1 MTNIEAWDRLREH
14 RPLLLACEAI
24 GWLHMAGKAR
34 IDFLQM
40 HGGQENGYD
49 YKAWGDQENWDNP
62 LQWVEDKFKLDEEA
76 WPETL
81 TAFITEH
88 AERSSKSGLV
98 SLLQAGH
105 AMASGIEKNL
115 PADTSKYLGQDVTHM
130 WMSSAFGTPVRNLL
144 ADPPE
149 ALTEAGWKRL
159 LEQIKTLLINLE
171 VLANLPEAGWK
182 HLISQIKKLLEDLK
196 ALANPPERLT
206 EADWK
211 QLLEQSK
218 TLLIE
223 YEALGNLTVPDAAD
237 DLDDWWNW
245 REGVVGPD
253 GWLRRA
259 FTSTLAETR
268 LPNNDVTLFDQSYVA
283 AALFKSAVAG
293 AVLEGSKFPWSGKG
307 LKQGTRWRL
316 LTVGIGVDHY
326 EARAVKIGDW
336 TGTRLALDKF
346 FTKVRKL
353 LEVKLAVGS
362 LLYRDGGVCVFS
374 FPGERLDHTGGDLHI
389 ADWQSWLK
397 EEIDGYAREIN
408 LEMPPYCYINA
419 PSRSLVGM
427 TAEIQKARKATA
439 VPLHRKWQIPGQDSQ
454 DSSGGPACPVCL
466 VRRSPSGTT
475 NRQRPCTPCQT
486 RRTHRLDAWLKGEFG
501 SNSIWLSEV
510 ADANDRVA
518 LVTMSLD
525 IEPWLDGTRLDAL
538 RTQAIPEWRK
548 FNPVLKD
555 KTSSMSNPNPIA
567 PSTCFDS
574 LFQYIKGKLASF
586 DKNDLVLCNLQ
597 EGYRHEKNWPS
608 FFSKIVEDR
617 SQAPKWDT
625 LDDNDRAAWLA
636 HQLFC
641 KLASPGRIHRFWRQT
656 EEFFKKLLGEF
667 HELAAADRNRWRVR
681 RLLLK
686 PDQPSSTWK
695 NRVPYNGR
703 CDGNPIDLLF
713 DEERKG
719 FVTLFNMSRFLAPEQ
734 DKSALQNKEIVLKD
748 DDNENAGTLKVQSV
762 ENVSGALGVYHPVI
776 PLELSPMR
784 FRVLL
789 PLEAA
794 SACVDRAAE
803 AWRAQFARVWD
814 RLPLR
819 VGVVAFSRMMP
830 FQAVIEAAR
839 NIESDLEGTN
849 EPETWRVA
857 GCETREGVAA
867 LRLESLDHPQEL
879 LQTVPITLP
888 DGRDDVFYPYLAVED
903 KHPRF
908 PRDFRHPNGQVFR
921 HASDLQSGD
930 GISVY
935 PSRIAV
941 LFMDDATKRFQSP
954 LCRPLMEWLRMRE
967 LWQLVDRYAPSQT
980 ALRGAWS
987 EVVER
992 REAWQG
998 ADGAWLDGGEAA
1010 WLDLARAVFHERLG
1024 VRGACLE
1031 ELVEAA
1037 GDGLLDWSLEWHI
1050 SVLKKQV
1057 SGGKR

>member
-1 MTNIEAWDRLREH
+1 MTNFETQDEVLDRLREH

-40 HGGQENGYD
+40 HGGQHSD
-49 YKAWGDQENWDNP
+49 YKYEKWGERESPPFPWNDRLKWVPDEFP
-62 LQWVEDKFKLDEEA
+62 LDKNNA
-76 WPETL
+76 WPGTL
-81 TAFITEH
+81 TAFIAEH
-88 AERSSKSGLV
+88 AKSSSKSGLV

-115 PADTSKYLGQDVTHM
+115 PANTSTYLGQDMTHM
-130 WMSSAFGTPVRNLL
+130 WMSSAFGNPIRNLL

-149 ALTEAGWKRL
+149 VLTEAGWKRL
-159 LEQIKTLLINLE
+159 LGQIATLLREL
-171 VLANLPEAGWK
+171 
-182 HLISQIKKLLEDLK
+182 
-196 ALANPPERLT
+196 
-206 EADWK
+206 
-211 QLLEQSK
+211 
-218 TLLIE
+218 
-223 YEALGNLTVPDAAD
+223 EALGGHTAN
-237 DLDDWWNW
+237 DLDGWWNW
-245 REGVVGPD
+245 REGAVGPD
-253 GWLRRA
+253 GWLCRA

-293 AVLEGSKFPWSGKG
+293 AVLEGNAFLWSGNE
-307 LKQGTRWRL
+307 LKQETLWRL
-316 LTVGIGVDHY
+316 LTVGVGVDHY

-336 TGTRLALDKF
+336 TGARLALDEF
-346 FTKVRKL
+346 FTKVRRL
-353 LEVKLAVGS
+353 VEVELAVGS

-374 FPGERLDHTGGDLHI
+374 FPGERLNHTGGDLHI
-389 ADWQSWLK
+389 ADWQSWLT
-397 EEIDGYAREIN
+397 EEIDGYARETN
-408 LEMPPYCYINA
+408 LEMPPYYHISAA

-427 TAEIQKARKATA
+427 TAEIREARKATA

-454 DSSGGPACPVCL
+454 DSSDGPACPVCL

-475 NRQRPCTPCQT
+475 NRQRPCTFCQT

-548 FNPVLKD
+548 FNPEL
-555 KTSSMSNPNPIA
+555 SNFWERDENKSKREPNPIDQA
-567 PSTCFDS
+567 CPFDS
-574 LFQYIKGKLASF
+574 LQEEITKRIEQFKKNGQFIK
-586 DKNDLVLCNLQ
+586 DDLLLCSLQ
-597 EGYRHEKNWPS
+597 EGYRREKDWPS

-617 SQAPKWDT
+617 SNAPKWDT
-625 LDDNDRAAWLA
+625 LNDDGCAAWLA

-656 EEFFKKLLGEF
+656 EEFFRELLGEF
-667 HELAAADRNRWRVR
+667 HELAATDRNRWRMR

-713 DEERKG
+713 DKERKG

-734 DKSALQNKEIVLKD
+734 DKSAIQNKEIVLKD
-748 DDNENAGTLKVQSV
+748 DDNKNAGTLKVQSV

-879 LQTVPITLP
+879 LQTVPITLS

-998 ADGAWLDGGEAA
+998 ADGTWLDGGEAA

>member
-1 MTNIEAWDRLREH
+1 MTNVEAWDCLRNY

-40 HGGQENGYD
+40 HGGQHSD
-49 YKAWGDQENWDNP
+49 YKYEKWGERESPPFPWNDRLKWVPDEFP
-62 LQWVEDKFKLDEEA
+62 LDKNA
-76 WPETL
+76 WPGTL
-81 TAFITEH
+81 TAFIAEH
-88 AERSSKSGLV
+88 AKSSSKSGLV

-115 PADTSKYLGQDVTHM
+115 PKDASKYLGQDVTHM
-130 WMSSAFGTPVRNLL
+130 WMSSAFGTPIRNLL
-144 ADPPE
+144 TNPPE
-149 ALTEAGWKRL
+149 VLTEAGWKRL
-159 LEQIKTLLINLE
+159 LGQIATLLREL
-171 VLANLPEAGWK
+171 
-182 HLISQIKKLLEDLK
+182 
-196 ALANPPERLT
+196 
-206 EADWK
+206 
-211 QLLEQSK
+211 
-218 TLLIE
+218 
-223 YEALGNLTVPDAAD
+223 EALGGHTAN
-237 DLDDWWNW
+237 DLDGWWNW
-245 REGVVGPD
+245 REGAVGPD
-253 GWLRRA
+253 GWLRRT
-259 FTSTLAETR
+259 FTETLAETR

-293 AVLEGSKFPWSGKG
+293 AVLEGSKFPWSGNE

-316 LTVGIGVDHY
+316 LTVGGGADHY

-336 TGTRLALDKF
+336 TGARLALDEF

-353 LEVKLAVGS
+353 VEVELAVGS

-374 FPGERLDHTGGDLHI
+374 FPGERLNHTGGDLHI
-389 ADWQSWLK
+389 ADWQSWLT
-397 EEIDGYAREIN
+397 EEIDGYARETN
-408 LEMPPYCYINA
+408 LETPPYCHISA

-427 TAEIQKARKATA
+427 TAEIQKARETMA
-439 VPLHRKWQIPGQDSQ
+439 VPLYRDWKIPGQG
-454 DSSGGPACPVCL
+454 SSDGPACPVCL
-466 VRRSPSGTT
+466 VRRSPSGTD
-475 NRQRPCTPCQT
+475 RQRPCAPCRR
-486 RRTHRLDAWLKGEFG
+486 RRTHRLDAWLKGEQG
-501 SNSIWLSEV
+501 KLDSDSIWLSEV
-510 ADANDRVA
+510 ADTNDRVA

-538 RTQAIPEWRK
+538 RAQSVAEWSTYNSTTK
-548 FNPVLKD
+548 KPLPPTHTEWVSLVKTALGKD
-555 KTSSMSNPNPIA
+555 NSAHKARSLIQKKIA
-567 PSTCFDS
+567 PGLRDENGND
-574 LFQYIKGKLASF
+574 IPW
-586 DKNDLVLCNLQ
+586 DKFYEL
-597 EGYRHEKNWPS
+597 
-608 FFSKIVEDR
+608 IVEDR
-617 SQAPKWDT
+617 SNAPKWDT
-625 LDDNDRAAWLA
+625 LNDDGCAAWLA

-656 EEFFKKLLGEF
+656 EEFFRELLGEF
-667 HELAAADRNRWRVR
+667 HELAATDRNRWRMR

-748 DDNENAGTLKVQSV
+748 DDNKNAGTLKVQSV

-803 AWRAQFARVWD
+803 AWRVQFARVWD

-839 NIESDLEGTN
+839 NTESDLEGTN

-921 HASDLQSGD
+921 HASDLRSGD

-935 PSRIAV
+935 PSLV
-941 LFMDDATKRFQSP
+941 TTLFMDDATKRFQSP
-954 LCRPLMEWLRMRE
+954 PRRPLMEWLRMRE
-967 LWQLVDRYAPSQT
+967 LWQLVDRYAPSPT

-998 ADGAWLDGGEAA
+998 ADGTWLDGGEAA
-1010 WLDLARAVFHERLG
+1010 WFDLARAVFHERLG

-1057 SGGKR
+1057 AGGKR

>member
-1 MTNIEAWDRLREH
+1 MTNFETQDEVLDRLREH

-40 HGGQENGYD
+40 HGGQHSD
-49 YKAWGDQENWDNP
+49 YKYEKWGERESPPFPWNDRLKWVPDEFP
-62 LQWVEDKFKLDEEA
+62 LDKNNA
-76 WPETL
+76 WPGTL
-81 TAFITEH
+81 TAFIAEH
-88 AERSSKSGLV
+88 AKSSSKSGLV

-115 PADTSKYLGQDVTHM
+115 PANTSTYLGQDMTHM
-130 WMSSAFGTPVRNLL
+130 WMSSAFGNPIRNLL

-149 ALTEAGWKRL
+149 VLTEAGWKRL
-159 LEQIKTLLINLE
+159 LGQIATLLREL
-171 VLANLPEAGWK
+171 
-182 HLISQIKKLLEDLK
+182 
-196 ALANPPERLT
+196 
-206 EADWK
+206 
-211 QLLEQSK
+211 
-218 TLLIE
+218 
-223 YEALGNLTVPDAAD
+223 EALGGHTAN
-237 DLDDWWNW
+237 DLDGWWNW
-245 REGVVGPD
+245 REGAVGPD
-253 GWLRRA
+253 GWLCRA

-293 AVLEGSKFPWSGKG
+293 AVLEGNAFLWSGNE
-307 LKQGTRWRL
+307 LKQETLWRL
-316 LTVGIGVDHY
+316 LTVGVGVDHY

-336 TGTRLALDKF
+336 TGARLALDEF
-346 FTKVRKL
+346 FTKVRRL
-353 LEVKLAVGS
+353 VEVELAVGS

-374 FPGERLDHTGGDLHI
+374 FPGERLNHTGGDLHI
-389 ADWQSWLK
+389 ADWQSWLT
-397 EEIDGYAREIN
+397 EEIDGYARETN
-408 LEMPPYCYINA
+408 LEMPPYYHISAA

-427 TAEIQKARKATA
+427 TAEIREARKATA

-454 DSSGGPACPVCL
+454 DSSDGPACPVCL

-475 NRQRPCTPCQT
+475 NRQRPCTFCQT

-548 FNPVLKD
+548 FNPEL
-555 KTSSMSNPNPIA
+555 SNFWERDENKRKREPNPIDQA
-567 PSTCFDS
+567 CPFDS
-574 LFQYIKGKLASF
+574 LQEEITKRIEQFKKNGQFIK
-586 DKNDLVLCNLQ
+586 DDLLLCSLQ
-597 EGYRHEKNWPS
+597 EGYRREKDWPS

-617 SQAPKWDT
+617 SNAPKWDT
-625 LDDNDRAAWLA
+625 LNDDGCAAWLA

-656 EEFFKKLLGEF
+656 EEFFRELLGEF
-667 HELAAADRNRWRVR
+667 HELAATDRNRWRMR

-713 DEERKG
+713 DKERKG

-734 DKSALQNKEIVLKD
+734 DKSAIQNKEIVLKD
-748 DDNENAGTLKVQSV
+748 DDNKNAGTLKVQSV

-879 LQTVPITLP
+879 LQTVPITLS

-998 ADGAWLDGGEAA
+998 ADGTWLDGGEAA

>member
-1 MTNIEAWDRLREH
+1 
-14 RPLLLACEAI
+14 
-24 GWLHMAGKAR
+24 
-34 IDFLQM
+34 
-40 HGGQENGYD
+40 
-49 YKAWGDQENWDNP
+49 
-62 LQWVEDKFKLDEEA
+62 
-76 WPETL
+76 
-81 TAFITEH
+81 
-88 AERSSKSGLV
+88 
-98 SLLQAGH
+98 
-105 AMASGIEKNL
+105 MASGIEKNL
-115 PADTSKYLGQDVTHM
+115 PANTSTYLGQDVTHM
-130 WMSSAFGTPVRNLL
+130 WMSSAFGNPVCNLM

-159 LEQIKTLLINLE
+159 LGQIATLLREL
-171 VLANLPEAGWK
+171 
-182 HLISQIKKLLEDLK
+182 
-196 ALANPPERLT
+196 
-206 EADWK
+206 
-211 QLLEQSK
+211 
-218 TLLIE
+218 
-223 YEALGNLTVPDAAD
+223 EALGSPTAPHTAN
-237 DLDDWWNW
+237 DLDGWWNW
-245 REGVVGPD
+245 REGAVGPN
-253 GWLRRA
+253 GWLRRT
-259 FTSTLAETR
+259 FTETLAETR

-293 AVLEGSKFPWSGKG
+293 AVLESSNFPWSGNG
-307 LKQGTRWRL
+307 LKQETRWRL

-336 TGTRLALDKF
+336 TGARLALDEF
-346 FTKVRKL
+346 FTKVRRL
-353 LEVKLAVGS
+353 VEVELAVGS

-374 FPGERLDHTGGDLHI
+374 FPGERLNHKGGDLHI
-389 ADWQSWLK
+389 ADWQSWLT
-397 EEIDGYAREIN
+397 EEIDGYARGAD
-408 LEMPPYCYINA
+408 LEMPPYSHITT

-466 VRRSPSGTT
+466 VRRSPLCLVRRSPSGTT
-475 NRQRPCTPCQT
+475 NRQRPCAPCLK

-548 FNPVLKD
+548 FNPELKD
-555 KTSSMSNPNPIA
+555 KTSSTPNPNPIA

-586 DKNDLVLCNLQ
+586 DENDLVLCNLQ
-597 EGYRHEKNWPS
+597 EGYRREENWPS

-617 SQAPKWDT
+617 SSAPEWKA
-625 LDDNDRAAWLA
+625 LNDDGRAAWLA

-641 KLASPGRIHRFWRQT
+641 KLASPGRVHRFWRQA
-656 EEFFKKLLGEF
+656 EEFFKELLGEF
-667 HELAAADRNRWRVR
+667 RKLAAADPNYWRVR

-686 PDQPSSTWK
+686 PDQPPSTWK
-695 NRVPYNGR
+695 NRGPYNGR

-839 NIESDLEGTN
+839 NIESDLN
-849 EPETWRVA
+849 ENNGPETWRVA
-857 GCETREGVAA
+857 ECETREGVTA
-867 LRLESLDHPQEL
+867 LGLKSLDRPQEL
-879 LQTVPITLP
+879 LQTISVTLP
-888 DGRDDVFYPYLAVED
+888 DGRDDVFYPYLTVED
-903 KHPRF
+903 KHPHF
-908 PRDFRHPNGQVFR
+908 PLDFRHPDGRVFR
-921 HASDLQSGD
+921 HVKDLRSGD
-930 GISVY
+930 GVSVHS
-935 PSRIAV
+935 SRVAT
-941 LFMDDATKRFQSP
+941 LFMEDATRRSP
-954 LCRPLMEWLRMRE
+954 SPPHRPITDWPRMRE
-967 LWQLVDRYAPSQT
+967 LWRLLDRQAPSPA

-987 EVVER
+987 EIVER

-998 ADGAWLDGGEAA
+998 PDGTWLDGGEAA
-1010 WLDLARAVFHERLG
+1010 WLNFARAVFHERLG

-1031 ELVEAA
+1031 ALVEAA

-1050 SVLKKQV
+1050 NVLKKHV
-1057 SGGKR
+1057 SGGRR

>member
-1 MTNIEAWDRLREH
+1 MTNVEAWDRLREH

-40 HGGQENGYD
+40 HGGQHSD
-49 YKAWGDQENWDNP
+49 YKYEKWGERESPPFPWNDRLKWVQDEFP
-62 LQWVEDKFKLDEEA
+62 LDKNNA
-76 WPETL
+76 WPGTL
-81 TAFITEH
+81 TAFIAEH
-88 AERSSKSGLV
+88 AKSSSKSGLV

-115 PADTSKYLGQDVTHM
+115 PKDTSQYLGQDTTHM
-130 WMSSAFGTPVRNLL
+130 WMSSAFGDPVRNLL
-144 ADPPE
+144 ADPPDGLNE
-149 ALTEAGWKRL
+149 EGWKRL
-159 LEQIKTLLINLE
+159 LGEIATLLRELE
-171 VLANLPEAGWK
+171 SLGSPTAPHTAN
-182 HLISQIKKLLEDLK
+182 
-196 ALANPPERLT
+196 
-206 EADWK
+206 
-211 QLLEQSK
+211 
-218 TLLIE
+218 
-223 YEALGNLTVPDAAD
+223 
-237 DLDDWWNW
+237 DLDGWLNW
-245 REGVVGPD
+245 REKAVGSD

-259 FTSTLAETR
+259 FTETLAETR

-293 AVLEGSKFPWSGKG
+293 AVLEGCTFPWSSNG
-307 LKQGTRWRL
+307 LKQQTRWRL
-316 LTVGIGVDHY
+316 MTIGVGADHY

-336 TGTRLALDKF
+336 TGARLALDEF

-353 LEVKLAVGS
+353 VEVDLAVGS
-362 LLYRDGGVCVFS
+362 LLYRDSGVCVFS
-374 FPGERLDHTGGDLHI
+374 FPGERLNHKGGDLHT
-389 ADWQSWLK
+389 ADWQSWLT
-397 EEIDGYAREIN
+397 EEIDGYARYAN
-408 LEMPPYCYINA
+408 LEMPPYCRISA

-427 TAEIQKARKATA
+427 TAEIREARKATA
-439 VPLHRKWQIPGQDSQ
+439 VPLHRKWQIPGQG
-454 DSSGGPACPVCL
+454 SSDGPACPVCL
-466 VRRSPSGTT
+466 VRKSPSGTD
-475 NRQRPCTPCQT
+475 RQRPCVPCRE
-486 RRTHRLDAWLKGEFG
+486 RRTHRLGAWLKGEQRELG

-548 FNPVLKD
+548 FNSVLKVRS
-555 KTSSMSNPNPIA
+555 TPNPNPID

-574 LFQYIKGKLASF
+574 LFQYIKGKLVSF
-586 DKNDLVLCNLQ
+586 DQNDLVLCNLQ
-597 EGYRHEKNWPS
+597 EGYRHEKDWPS

-617 SQAPKWDT
+617 SKAPEWEA
-625 LDDNDRAAWLA
+625 LDDDDRAAWLA

-641 KLASPGRIHRFWRQT
+641 KLASPGRIHRFWRRA
-656 EEFFKKLLGEF
+656 EEFFRELLGEF
-667 HELAAADRNRWRVR
+667 HELAATDRNRWRVR
-681 RLLLK
+681 RLVVK
-686 PDQPSSTWK
+686 PDNGSSGPWEDRQT
-695 NRVPYNGR
+695 YNGR
-703 CDGNPIDLLF
+703 YGDAPVSLLYREETKDF
-713 DEERKG
+713 LTICNLARFLKPEQNKDILRGISLELKADEEMT
-719 FVTLFNMSRFLAPEQ
+719 VHQLT
-734 DKSALQNKEIVLKD
+734 
-748 DDNENAGTLKVQSV
+748 VQSAA
-762 ENVSGALGVYHPVI
+762 EADGTLGVYHPVI

-839 NIESDLEGTN
+839 NIESDLDGTN

-857 GCETREGVAA
+857 GCETQEGVTA
-867 LRLESLDHPQEL
+867 LRLKSPARPREL
-879 LQTVPITLP
+879 LQTIPVGLP

-903 KHPRF
+903 KSPRF

-930 GISVY
+930 GISVH
-935 PSRIAV
+935 PSRIVV

-954 LCRPLMEWLRMRE
+954 LCRPLMEWLRMGE

-987 EVVER
+987 EIVER

-1024 VRGACLE
+1024 VRGAWLE

>member
-1 MTNIEAWDRLREH
+1 MTNVETWDRLRKH

-34 IDFLQM
+34 IKFLQN
-40 HGGQENGYD
+40 HGGQHSGYEYEKCDKSENPPFPWNNRLKWVQD
-49 YKAWGDQENWDNP
+49 EFP
-62 LQWVEDKFKLDEEA
+62 LDKNA
-76 WPETL
+76 WPGEL
-81 TAFITEH
+81 TEFIRKHTGRDH
-88 AERSSKSGLV
+88 GLLG
-98 SLLQAGH
+98 LLQAGH
-105 AMASGIEKNL
+105 AMASGIEKNM
-115 PADTSKYLGQDVTHM
+115 PKDTSQYLGQDTTHM

-149 ALTEAGWKRL
+149 ALTEAGWKHL
-159 LEQIKTLLINLE
+159 LGEIETLLKELE
-171 VLANLPEAGWK
+171 
-182 HLISQIKKLLEDLK
+182 
-196 ALANPPERLT
+196 
-206 EADWK
+206 
-211 QLLEQSK
+211 
-218 TLLIE
+218 TLGDPT
-223 YEALGNLTVPDAAD
+223 APHTTN
-237 DLDDWWNW
+237 DLDGWWNW
-245 REGVVGPD
+245 REEAVGPD

-293 AVLEGSKFPWSGKG
+293 AVLEGNAFPWSGNG
-307 LKQGTRWRL
+307 LKQETRWRL

-336 TGTRLALDKF
+336 TGARLALSEF

-353 LEVKLAVGS
+353 VEVDLAAGS

-374 FPGERLDHTGGDLHI
+374 FPGERLNHTGGDLHI
-389 ADWQSWLK
+389 ADWQSWLT
-397 EEIDGYAREIN
+397 EEIDGYARGAS
-408 LEMPPYCYINA
+408 LEMPPYCHISAA

-427 TAEIQKARKATA
+427 TAEIQKARETMA
-439 VPLHRKWQIPGQDSQ
+439 VPLYRDWKIPGQG
-454 DSSGGPACPVCL
+454 SSDGPACPVCL
-466 VRRSPSGTT
+466 VRKSPSGTT

-510 ADANDRVA
+510 ADTNDRVA

-656 EEFFKKLLGEF
+656 EEFFRELLGEF

-748 DDNENAGTLKVQSV
+748 DDNKNAGTLKVQSV
-762 ENVSGALGVYHPVI
+762 ENVSDALGVYHPVI

-867 LRLESLDHPQEL
+867 LRLDSLDHPQEL

-888 DGRDDVFYPYLAVED
+888 DGRDDVFYPYFAVED

-935 PSRIAV
+935 PSLV
-941 LFMDDATKRFQSP
+941 TTLFMDDATKRFQSP
-954 LCRPLMEWLRMRE
+954 PRRPLMEWLRMRE

-987 EVVER
+987 EIVER

-998 ADGAWLDGGEAA
+998 ADGTWFDGGEAA
-1010 WLDLARAVFHERLG
+1010 WFDLARAMFHERLG

>member
-1 MTNIEAWDRLREH
+1 MTNVETWDRLREH

-34 IDFLQM
+34 IKFLQM
-40 HGGQENGYD
+40 HGGQHSGYE
-49 YKAWGDQENWDNP
+49 YEKWDESESPPFPWNDRLKWVQDEFP
-62 LQWVEDKFKLDEEA
+62 LDKNNA
-76 WPETL
+76 WPGEL
-81 TAFITEH
+81 TEFIRKHTGRDH
-88 AERSSKSGLV
+88 GLLG
-98 SLLQAGH
+98 LLQAGH

-115 PADTSKYLGQDVTHM
+115 PANASGYLGQDVTHL

-144 ADPPE
+144 DNPPE
-149 ALTEAGWKRL
+149 ALTE
-159 LEQIKTLLINLE
+159 E
-171 VLANLPEAGWK
+171 GWK
-182 HLISQIKKLLEDLK
+182 HLLGEIE
-196 ALANPPERLT
+196 
-206 EADWK
+206 
-211 QLLEQSK
+211 
-218 TLLIE
+218 TLLRE
-223 YEALGNLTVPDAAD
+223 LEALGKPTMPHTADAPNSWRD
-237 DLDDWWNW
+237 W
-245 REGVVGPD
+245 REKAVGPD

-293 AVLEGSKFPWSGKG
+293 AVLEGNAFPWSGNG
-307 LKQGTRWRL
+307 LKQETRWRL

-336 TGTRLALDKF
+336 TGARLALGEF
-346 FTKVRKL
+346 FTKVRRL
-353 LEVKLAVGS
+353 VEVDLAAGS
-362 LLYRDGGVCVFS
+362 LLYRDGSVCVFS
-374 FPGERLDHTGGDLHI
+374 FPGERLNHKGDDLHI
-389 ADWQSWLK
+389 ADWQSWLT
-397 EEIDGYAREIN
+397 EEIDGYARETN
-408 LEMPPYCYINA
+408 LETPPYCHISA

-427 TAEIQKARKATA
+427 TAEIQKARETMA
-439 VPLHRKWQIPGQDSQ
+439 VPLYRDWKIPGQG
-454 DSSGGPACPVCL
+454 SSDGPACPVCL
-466 VRRSPSGTT
+466 VRRSPSGTD
-475 NRQRPCTPCQT
+475 RQRPCAPCRR
-486 RRTHRLDAWLKGEFG
+486 RRTHRLDAWLKGEQG
-501 SNSIWLSEV
+501 KLDSDSIWLSEV
-510 ADANDRVA
+510 ADTNDRVA

-538 RTQAIPEWRK
+538 RAQSVAEWSTYNSTTK
-548 FNPVLKD
+548 KPLPPTHTEWVSLVKTALGKD
-555 KTSSMSNPNPIA
+555 NSAHKARSLIQKKIA
-567 PSTCFDS
+567 PGLRDENGND
-574 LFQYIKGKLASF
+574 IPW
-586 DKNDLVLCNLQ
+586 DKFYEL
-597 EGYRHEKNWPS
+597 
-608 FFSKIVEDR
+608 IVEDR
-617 SQAPKWDT
+617 SNAPKWDT
-625 LDDNDRAAWLA
+625 LNDDGCAAWLA

-641 KLASPGRIHRFWRQT
+641 KLASPGRIYRFWRQT
-656 EEFFKKLLGEF
+656 EEFFKELLGEF
-667 HELAAADRNRWRVR
+667 HELAATDRNRWRMR

-734 DKSALQNKEIVLKD
+734 DKSAIQNKEIVLKD
-748 DDNENAGTLKVQSV
+748 DDNKNAGTLKVQSV

-867 LRLESLDHPQEL
+867 LRLKSLDRPREF
-879 LQTVPITLP
+879 LQTIPITLP

-903 KHPRF
+903 KSPRF

-930 GISVY
+930 GISVH

-998 ADGAWLDGGEAA
+998 ADGTWLDGGEAA

>member
-1 MTNIEAWDRLREH
+1 MTNFETQDEVLDRLREH

-40 HGGQENGYD
+40 HGGQKNNYD
-49 YKAWGDQENWDNP
+49 YKKWHEREAPPFPWND
-62 LQWVEDKFKLDEEA
+62 LAQWAKNNYQKSSGSNIE
-76 WPETL
+76 WPATL
-81 TAFITEH
+81 TAFISEH
-88 AERSSKSGLV
+88 ADSKSKPNLVGLF
-98 SLLQAGH
+98 QAGH

-115 PADTSKYLGQDVTHM
+115 PAVTSTYLGQDVTHM
-130 WMSSAFGTPVRNLL
+130 WMSSAFGTPLRNLL

-159 LEQIKTLLINLE
+159 LGQIATLLREL
-171 VLANLPEAGWK
+171 
-182 HLISQIKKLLEDLK
+182 
-196 ALANPPERLT
+196 
-206 EADWK
+206 
-211 QLLEQSK
+211 
-218 TLLIE
+218 
-223 YEALGNLTVPDAAD
+223 EALGGHTAD
-237 DLDDWWNW
+237 DLDGWWNW
-245 REGVVGPD
+245 RKGAVGPD

-293 AVLEGSKFPWSGKG
+293 AVLEGNAFPWSGNG
-307 LKQGTRWRL
+307 LKQETHWRL
-316 LTVGIGVDHY
+316 LTVGVGVDHY

-336 TGTRLALDKF
+336 TGARLALDDF

-353 LEVKLAVGS
+353 VEVDLAVGS

-374 FPGERLDHTGGDLHI
+374 FPGERLNHKGGDLRI
-389 ADWQSWLK
+389 ADWQSWLT
-397 EEIDGYAREIN
+397 EEIDGYTRGAD
-408 LEMPPYCYINA
+408 LEMPPYCRISD

-427 TAEIQKARKATA
+427 TAEIQKAREVTA

-454 DSSGGPACPVCL
+454 DSSDGPACPVCL

-510 ADANDRVA
+510 ADANDRIA
-518 LVTMSLD
+518 LITMSLD

-548 FNPVLKD
+548 FNPELKD
-555 KTSSMSNPNPIA
+555 KTSSTPNLNPIA

-597 EGYRHEKNWPS
+597 EGYWHEEKWQS

-617 SQAPKWDT
+617 SNAPKWDT

-641 KLASPGRIHRFWRQT
+641 KLAAPGRIHRFWRQT
-656 EEFFKKLLGEF
+656 EEFFRELLGEF
-667 HELAAADRNRWRVR
+667 RKLAAADPNCWRVR

-686 PDQPSSTWK
+686 PDQPSPTWK

-734 DKSALQNKEIVLKD
+734 DKSAIQNKEIVLKD
-748 DDNENAGTLKVQSV
+748 DDNKNAGTLKVQSV

-839 NIESDLEGTN
+839 NIESDLDGTN

-857 GCETREGVAA
+857 GCETREGVTA

-908 PRDFRHPNGQVFR
+908 PRDFRYPNGQVFR

-935 PSRIAV
+935 PSLVAT

-954 LCRPLMEWLRMRE
+954 PRRPLMEWLRMRE

-998 ADGAWLDGGEAA
+998 ADGTWLDGGEAA
-1010 WLDLARAVFHERLG
+1010 WLDLVRAVFHERLG

-1031 ELVEAA
+1031 ALVEAA

>member
-1 MTNIEAWDRLREH
+1 MTNVETLDRLREH

-40 HGGQENGYD
+40 HGGQKNNYD
-49 YKAWGDQENWDNP
+49 YKKWHEREAPPFPWND
-62 LQWVEDKFKLDEEA
+62 LAQWAKNNYQKSSGSNIE
-76 WPETL
+76 WPATL
-81 TAFITEH
+81 TAFISEH
-88 AERSSKSGLV
+88 ADSKSKPNLVGLF
-98 SLLQAGH
+98 QAGH

-115 PADTSKYLGQDVTHM
+115 PAVTSTYLGQDVTHM
-130 WMSSAFGTPVRNLL
+130 WMSSAFGTPLRNLL

-159 LEQIKTLLINLE
+159 LGQIATLLREL
-171 VLANLPEAGWK
+171 
-182 HLISQIKKLLEDLK
+182 
-196 ALANPPERLT
+196 
-206 EADWK
+206 
-211 QLLEQSK
+211 
-218 TLLIE
+218 
-223 YEALGNLTVPDAAD
+223 EALGGHTAD
-237 DLDDWWNW
+237 DLDGWWNW
-245 REGVVGPD
+245 RKGAVGPD

-293 AVLEGSKFPWSGKG
+293 AVLEGNAFPWSGNG
-307 LKQGTRWRL
+307 LKQETHWRL
-316 LTVGIGVDHY
+316 LTVGVGVDHY

-336 TGTRLALDKF
+336 TGARLALDDF

-353 LEVKLAVGS
+353 VEVDLAVGS

-374 FPGERLDHTGGDLHI
+374 FPGERLNHKGGDLRI
-389 ADWQSWLK
+389 ADWQSWLT
-397 EEIDGYAREIN
+397 EEIDGYTRGAD
-408 LEMPPYCYINA
+408 LEMPPYCRISD

-427 TAEIQKARKATA
+427 TAEIQKAREVTA

-454 DSSGGPACPVCL
+454 DSSDGPACPVCL

-510 ADANDRVA
+510 ADANDRIA
-518 LVTMSLD
+518 LITMSLD

-548 FNPVLKD
+548 FNPELKD
-555 KTSSMSNPNPIA
+555 KTSSTPNLNPIA

-597 EGYRHEKNWPS
+597 EGYWHEEKWQS

-617 SQAPKWDT
+617 SNAPKWDT

-641 KLASPGRIHRFWRQT
+641 KLAAPGRIHRFWRQT
-656 EEFFKKLLGEF
+656 EEFFRELLGEF
-667 HELAAADRNRWRVR
+667 RKLAAADPNCWRVR

-686 PDQPSSTWK
+686 PDQPSPTWK

-734 DKSALQNKEIVLKD
+734 DKSAIQNKEIVLKD
-748 DDNENAGTLKVQSV
+748 DDNKNAGTLKVQSV

-839 NIESDLEGTN
+839 NIESDLDGTN

-857 GCETREGVAA
+857 GCETREGVTA

-908 PRDFRHPNGQVFR
+908 PRDFRYPNGQVFR

-935 PSRIAV
+935 PSLVAT

-954 LCRPLMEWLRMRE
+954 PRRPLMEWLRMRE

-998 ADGAWLDGGEAA
+998 ADGTWLDGGEAA
-1010 WLDLARAVFHERLG
+1010 WLDLVRAVFHERLG

-1031 ELVEAA
+1031 ALVEAA

>member
-1 MTNIEAWDRLREH
+1 MTNVEAWNRLRNY

-40 HGGQENGYD
+40 HGGQHSD
-49 YKAWGDQENWDNP
+49 YKYEKWGERESPPFPWNDRLKWVPDEFP
-62 LQWVEDKFKLDEEA
+62 LDKNNA
-76 WPETL
+76 WPGTL
-81 TAFITEH
+81 TAFIAEH
-88 AERSSKSGLV
+88 AKSSSKSGLV

-115 PADTSKYLGQDVTHM
+115 PKDASKYLGQDVTHM

-149 ALTEAGWKRL
+149 VLTEAGWKRL
-159 LEQIKTLLINLE
+159 LGQIATLLREL
-171 VLANLPEAGWK
+171 
-182 HLISQIKKLLEDLK
+182 
-196 ALANPPERLT
+196 
-206 EADWK
+206 
-211 QLLEQSK
+211 
-218 TLLIE
+218 
-223 YEALGNLTVPDAAD
+223 EALGGHTAN
-237 DLDDWWNW
+237 DLDGWWNW
-245 REGVVGPD
+245 REGAVGPD
-253 GWLRRA
+253 GWLRRT
-259 FTSTLAETR
+259 FTETLAETR

-293 AVLEGSKFPWSGKG
+293 AVLEGSKFPWSGNE

-316 LTVGIGVDHY
+316 LTVGGGADHY

-336 TGTRLALDKF
+336 TGARLALDEF
-346 FTKVRKL
+346 FTKVRRL
-353 LEVKLAVGS
+353 VEVELAVGS

-374 FPGERLDHTGGDLHI
+374 FPGERLNHTGGDLHI
-389 ADWQSWLK
+389 ADWQSWLT
-397 EEIDGYAREIN
+397 EEIDGYARETN
-408 LEMPPYCYINA
+408 LEMPPYCHISAA

-427 TAEIQKARKATA
+427 TAEIREARKATA

-454 DSSGGPACPVCL
+454 DSSDGPACPVCL

-510 ADANDRVA
+510 ADANDRIA

-548 FNPVLKD
+548 FNPELKD
-555 KTSSMSNPNPIA
+555 KTSSTPNLNPIA

-597 EGYRHEKNWPS
+597 EGYWHEEKWPS

-617 SQAPKWDT
+617 SNAPKWDT
-625 LDDNDRAAWLA
+625 LNDDGCAAWLA

-656 EEFFKKLLGEF
+656 EEFFRELLGEF
-667 HELAAADRNRWRVR
+667 RKLAAADPNCWRVR

-734 DKSALQNKEIVLKD
+734 DKSAIQNKEIVLKD
-748 DDNENAGTLKVQSV
+748 DDNKNAGTLKVQSV

-879 LQTVPITLP
+879 LQTVPITLS

-935 PSRIAV
+935 SSRIAV

-998 ADGAWLDGGEAA
+998 ADGTWLDGGEAA

>member
-1 MTNIEAWDRLREH
+1 MTNFETQDEVLDRLREH

-40 HGGQENGYD
+40 HGGQKNNYD
-49 YKAWGDQENWDNP
+49 YKKWHEREAPPFPWND
-62 LQWVEDKFKLDEEA
+62 LAQWAKNNYQKSSGSNIE
-76 WPETL
+76 WPATL
-81 TAFITEH
+81 TAFISEH
-88 AERSSKSGLV
+88 ADSKSKSGLV

-115 PADTSKYLGQDVTHM
+115 PAVTSTYLGQDVTHM
-130 WMSSAFGTPVRNLL
+130 WMSSAFGTPVCNLL

-159 LEQIKTLLINLE
+159 LGQIATLLREL
-171 VLANLPEAGWK
+171 
-182 HLISQIKKLLEDLK
+182 
-196 ALANPPERLT
+196 
-206 EADWK
+206 
-211 QLLEQSK
+211 
-218 TLLIE
+218 
-223 YEALGNLTVPDAAD
+223 EALGGHTAD
-237 DLDDWWNW
+237 DLDGWWNW
-245 REGVVGPD
+245 RKGAVGPD

-293 AVLEGSKFPWSGKG
+293 AVLEGNAFPWSGNG
-307 LKQGTRWRL
+307 LKQETHWRL
-316 LTVGIGVDHY
+316 LTVGVGVDHY

-336 TGTRLALDKF
+336 TGARLALDDF

-353 LEVKLAVGS
+353 VEVDLAVGS

-374 FPGERLDHTGGDLHI
+374 FPGERLNHTGGDLHI
-389 ADWQSWLK
+389 ADWQSWLT
-397 EEIDGYAREIN
+397 EEIDGYARDAD
-408 LEMPPYCYINA
+408 LEMPPYSHITT

-439 VPLHRKWQIPGQDSQ
+439 VPLHRDWQIPGQDSR

-466 VRRSPSGTT
+466 VRRSPSGT
-475 NRQRPCTPCQT
+475 NRQRPCAPCLT
-486 RRTHRLDAWLKGEFG
+486 RRTHRLDAWLKGELG
-501 SNSIWLSEV
+501 SDSIWLSEV
-510 ADANDRVA
+510 ADTNDRVA

-538 RTQAIPEWRK
+538 RTQSISEWRK
-548 FNPVLKD
+548 FNPEL
-555 KTSSMSNPNPIA
+555 SNFWERDENKRKRETNPIDQA
-567 PSTCFDS
+567 RPFDS
-574 LFQYIKGKLASF
+574 LRERITEKIGKNEQL
-586 DKNDLVLCNLQ
+586 KNDLLLCNLQ
-597 EGYRHEKNWPS
+597 EGARFEKDWSS

-617 SQAPKWDT
+617 SSAPERKA
-625 LDDNDRAAWLA
+625 LNDDGRAAWIA

-656 EEFFKKLLGEF
+656 EEFFKELLGEF
-667 HELAAADRNRWRVR
+667 RELAAAYPNHWRMR
-681 RLLLK
+681 RLVVK
-686 PDQPSSTWK
+686 PDNGSSGPWEDRQT
-695 NRVPYNGR
+695 YNGR
-703 CDGNPIDLLF
+703 YGDAPVSLLYREGTK
-713 DEERKG
+713 D
-719 FVTLFNMSRFLAPEQ
+719 FLTICNLARCLKPEQ
-734 DKSALQNKEIVLKD
+734 NKDILRGISLELKAD
-748 DDNENAGTLKVQSV
+748 EGMTVHRLTVQSAA
-762 ENVSGALGVYHPVI
+762 EADGTLGVYHPMI

-803 AWRAQFARVWD
+803 AWRVQFARVWD

-819 VGVVAFSRMMP
+819 VGVVAFPRMMP

-839 NIESDLEGTN
+839 NIESDLDGTS

-879 LQTVPITLP
+879 LQTIPVGLP

-903 KHPRF
+903 KSPRF
-908 PRDFRHPNGQVFR
+908 PRDFQHPNGQVFR

-980 ALRGAWS
+980 ALLGAWS
-987 EVVER
+987 EIVER
-992 REAWQG
+992 REAWQD
-998 ADGAWLDGGEAA
+998 ADGTWLDGGEAA

-1057 SGGKR
+1057 SGGKQ

>member
-1 MTNIEAWDRLREH
+1 MTNVKAWDRLREH

-34 IDFLQM
+34 INFLQM
-40 HGGQENGYD
+40 HGGQHSD
-49 YKAWGDQENWDNP
+49 YKYKYEYEKWGERESPLFPWNDRLKWVQDEFPLDKNNAWHG
-62 LQWVEDKFKLDEEA
+62 
-76 WPETL
+76 TL

-88 AERSSKSGLV
+88 AKSSSKSALV

-115 PADTSKYLGQDVTHM
+115 PKDASTYLGQDITHM
-130 WMSSAFGTPVRNLL
+130 WMSSAFGDPVRNLL

-149 ALTEAGWKRL
+149 VLTEAGWKRL
-159 LEQIKTLLINLE
+159 LGQIATLLREL
-171 VLANLPEAGWK
+171 
-182 HLISQIKKLLEDLK
+182 
-196 ALANPPERLT
+196 
-206 EADWK
+206 
-211 QLLEQSK
+211 
-218 TLLIE
+218 
-223 YEALGNLTVPDAAD
+223 EALGGHTAN
-237 DLDDWWNW
+237 DLDGWWNC
-245 REGVVGPD
+245 REGAVGPD

-268 LPNNDVTLFDQSYVA
+268 LPNNDVTLFDQSYIA

-293 AVLEGSKFPWSGKG
+293 AVLEDNAFPWSGNG

-316 LTVGIGVDHY
+316 LTVGVGVDHY

-336 TGTRLALDKF
+336 TGTRLVLDDF

-353 LEVKLAVGS
+353 VEVELAVGS

-374 FPGERLDHTGGDLHI
+374 FPGERLYHTGGDLQI

-397 EEIDGYAREIN
+397 EEIDGYARGAS
-408 LEMPPYCYINA
+408 LEMPPYCHISVA

-427 TAEIQKARKATA
+427 TAEIQKAREATA

-475 NRQRPCTPCQT
+475 NRQRPCAPCQT

-518 LVTMSLD
+518 LVTLSLD

-548 FNPVLKD
+548 FNPELKD
-555 KTSSMSNPNPIA
+555 NKTSSTPNPNPIA

-586 DKNDLVLCNLQ
+586 DENDLVLCNLQ
-597 EGYRHEKNWPS
+597 EGYRFEKDWPS

-617 SQAPKWDT
+617 SSAPNSNAPEWKA
-625 LDDNDRAAWLA
+625 LDDDGRAAWIA

-641 KLASPGRIHRFWRQT
+641 KLASPGRIHRFWRQA
-656 EEFFKKLLGEF
+656 EEFFKELLGEF

-695 NRVPYNGR
+695 NRAPYNGR

-748 DDNENAGTLKVQSV
+748 DDNKNAGTLKVQSV
-762 ENVSGALGVYHPVI
+762 ENVSGTLGVYHPVI

-803 AWRAQFARVWD
+803 AWRAQFARVWN

-830 FQAVIEAAR
+830 FQAVIEVAR
-839 NIESDLEGTN
+839 NIESDLDGTN

-867 LRLESLDHPQEL
+867 LRLKSLDHPQEL

-903 KHPRF
+903 KSPRF

-930 GISVY
+930 GISVH
-935 PSRIAV
+935 PSRIAT

-998 ADGAWLDGGEAA
+998 PDGTWLDGGEAA
-1010 WLDLARAVFHERLG
+1010 WLDLARAVFHECLG

>member
-1 MTNIEAWDRLREH
+1 MTNVETWDRLREH

-40 HGGQENGYD
+40 HGGQKNNYD
-49 YKAWGDQENWDNP
+49 YKKWHEREAPPFPWND
-62 LQWVEDKFKLDEEA
+62 LAQWAKNNYQKSSGSNIE
-76 WPETL
+76 WPATL
-81 TAFITEH
+81 TAFISEH
-88 AERSSKSGLV
+88 ADSKSKPNLVGLF
-98 SLLQAGH
+98 QAGH

-115 PADTSKYLGQDVTHM
+115 PAVTSTYLGQDVTHM
-130 WMSSAFGTPVRNLL
+130 WMSSAFGTPLRNLL

-159 LEQIKTLLINLE
+159 LGQIATLLREL
-171 VLANLPEAGWK
+171 
-182 HLISQIKKLLEDLK
+182 
-196 ALANPPERLT
+196 
-206 EADWK
+206 
-211 QLLEQSK
+211 
-218 TLLIE
+218 
-223 YEALGNLTVPDAAD
+223 EALGGHTAD
-237 DLDDWWNW
+237 DLDGWWNW
-245 REGVVGPD
+245 RKGAVGPD

-293 AVLEGSKFPWSGKG
+293 AVLEGNAFPWSGNG
-307 LKQGTRWRL
+307 LKQETHWRL
-316 LTVGIGVDHY
+316 LTVGVGVDHY

-336 TGTRLALDKF
+336 TGARLALDDF

-353 LEVKLAVGS
+353 VEVDLAVGS

-374 FPGERLDHTGGDLHI
+374 FPGERLNHKGGDLRI
-389 ADWQSWLK
+389 ADWQSWLT
-397 EEIDGYAREIN
+397 EEIDGYTRGAD
-408 LEMPPYCYINA
+408 LEMPPYCRISD

-427 TAEIQKARKATA
+427 TAEIQKAREVTA

-454 DSSGGPACPVCL
+454 DSSDGPACPVCL

-510 ADANDRVA
+510 ADANDRIA

-548 FNPVLKD
+548 FNPELKD
-555 KTSSMSNPNPIA
+555 KTSSTPNLNPIA

-597 EGYRHEKNWPS
+597 EGYWHEEKWQS

-617 SQAPKWDT
+617 SNAPKWDT

-656 EEFFKKLLGEF
+656 EEFFRELLGEF
-667 HELAAADRNRWRVR
+667 RKLAAADPNCWRVR

-686 PDQPSSTWK
+686 PDQPSPTWK

-734 DKSALQNKEIVLKD
+734 DKSAIQNKEIVLKD
-748 DDNENAGTLKVQSV
+748 DDNKNAGTLKVQSV

-839 NIESDLEGTN
+839 NIESDLDGTN

-857 GCETREGVAA
+857 GCETREGVTA

-908 PRDFRHPNGQVFR
+908 PRDFRYPNGQVFR

-930 GISVY
+930 GISVH

-998 ADGAWLDGGEAA
+998 ADGTWLDGGEAA
-1010 WLDLARAVFHERLG
+1010 WLDLVRAVFHERRG
-1024 VRGACLE
+1024 IRGACLE

>member
-1 MTNIEAWDRLREH
+1 MTNVETWDRLREH

-40 HGGQENGYD
+40 HGGQKNNYD
-49 YKAWGDQENWDNP
+49 YKKWHEREAPPFPWND
-62 LQWVEDKFKLDEEA
+62 LAQWAKNNYQKSSGSNIE
-76 WPETL
+76 WPATL
-81 TAFITEH
+81 TAFISEH
-88 AERSSKSGLV
+88 ADSKSKPNLVGLF
-98 SLLQAGH
+98 QAGH

-115 PADTSKYLGQDVTHM
+115 PAVTSTYLGQDVTHM
-130 WMSSAFGTPVRNLL
+130 WMSSAFGTPLRNLL

-149 ALTEAGWKRL
+149 VLTEAGWKRL
-159 LEQIKTLLINLE
+159 LGQIATLLREL
-171 VLANLPEAGWK
+171 
-182 HLISQIKKLLEDLK
+182 
-196 ALANPPERLT
+196 
-206 EADWK
+206 
-211 QLLEQSK
+211 
-218 TLLIE
+218 
-223 YEALGNLTVPDAAD
+223 EALGGHTAN
-237 DLDDWWNW
+237 DLDGWWNW
-245 REGVVGPD
+245 REGAVGPD
-253 GWLRRA
+253 GWLRRT
-259 FTSTLAETR
+259 FTETLAETR

-293 AVLEGSKFPWSGKG
+293 AVLEGSKFPWSGNE

-316 LTVGIGVDHY
+316 LTVGGGADHY

-336 TGTRLALDKF
+336 TGARLALDEF
-346 FTKVRKL
+346 FTKVRRL
-353 LEVKLAVGS
+353 VEVKLAVGS

-374 FPGERLDHTGGDLHI
+374 FPGERLNHTGGDLHI
-389 ADWQSWLK
+389 ADWQSWLT
-397 EEIDGYAREIN
+397 EEIDGYARETN
-408 LEMPPYCYINA
+408 LEMPPYCHISA
-419 PSRSLVGM
+419 TPSRSLVGM
-427 TAEIQKARKATA
+427 TAEIREARKATA

-454 DSSGGPACPVCL
+454 DSSDGPACPVCL

-510 ADANDRVA
+510 ADANDRIA

-525 IEPWLDGTRLDAL
+525 IEPWLDGIRLDAL

-548 FNPVLKD
+548 FNPELKD
-555 KTSSMSNPNPIA
+555 KTSSTPNLNPIA

-597 EGYRHEKNWPS
+597 EGYWHEEKWQS

-617 SQAPKWDT
+617 SNAPEWEA
-625 LDDNDRAAWLA
+625 LNDDGCAAWLA

-641 KLASPGRIHRFWRQT
+641 KLASPGRIHRFWRQA
-656 EEFFKKLLGEF
+656 EEFFRELLGEF
-667 HELAAADRNRWRVR
+667 RKLAAADPNCWRVR

-734 DKSALQNKEIVLKD
+734 DKGALQNKEIVLKD

-903 KHPRF
+903 KSPRF

-930 GISVY
+930 GISVH

-987 EVVER
+987 EIVER

>member
-1 MTNIEAWDRLREH
+1 MTNVEAWNRLREH

-34 IDFLQM
+34 IEFLQN
-40 HGGQENGYD
+40 HGGQKSNYD
-49 YKAWGDQENWDNP
+49 YKKWHERETPPFPWNDLAKWAKNNYQKSSGSNIE
-62 LQWVEDKFKLDEEA
+62 

-88 AERSSKSGLV
+88 AERSSKPNLV

-115 PADTSKYLGQDVTHM
+115 PADASKYLGQDVTHM
-130 WMSSAFGTPVRNLL
+130 WMSSAFGIPLRNLL
-144 ADPPE
+144 DNPPE
-149 ALTEAGWKRL
+149 VLTEAGWKHL
-159 LEQIKTLLINLE
+159 LGEIETLLKELE
-171 VLANLPEAGWK
+171 
-182 HLISQIKKLLEDLK
+182 
-196 ALANPPERLT
+196 T
-206 EADWK
+206 
-211 QLLEQSK
+211 
-218 TLLIE
+218 
-223 YEALGNLTVPDAAD
+223 LGNPTAPHTANAPNG
-237 DLDDWWNW
+237 WWDW
-245 REGVVGPD
+245 REKAVGPD

-293 AVLEGSKFPWSGKG
+293 AVLEGNAFPWFDNE
-307 LKQGTRWRL
+307 LKQETRWRL

-336 TGTRLALDKF
+336 TGARLALDEF
-346 FTKVRKL
+346 FTKVCRL
-353 LEVKLAVGS
+353 VEVDLAVGS
-362 LLYRDGGVCVFS
+362 LLYRDSGVCVFS
-374 FPGERLDHTGGDLHI
+374 FPGERLNHKGGDLHI
-389 ADWQSWLK
+389 ADWQSWVT
-397 EEIDGYAREIN
+397 EEIDGYARGAD
-408 LEMPPYCYINA
+408 LEMPPYCRISA

-427 TAEIQKARKATA
+427 TAEIREARKATA

-466 VRRSPSGTT
+466 VRRSPSGTD
-475 NRQRPCTPCQT
+475 RQRPCAPCRM
-486 RRTHRLDAWLKGEFG
+486 RRAHRLGAWLGGEFG

-548 FNPVLKD
+548 FNPELKD
-555 KTSSMSNPNPIA
+555 KTSSTPNPNPIA

-597 EGYRHEKNWPS
+597 EGYRYEKDWPS

-617 SQAPKWDT
+617 SSAPEWKA
-625 LDDNDRAAWLA
+625 LNDDSRAAWLA

-641 KLASPGRIHRFWRQT
+641 KLASPGRIHRFWRQI
-656 EEFFKKLLGEF
+656 EEFFRGLLGEF
-667 HELAAADRNRWRVR
+667 HELAAAHPNYWRVR

-703 CDGNPIDLLF
+703 CDGKPIDLLF
-713 DEERKG
+713 DEEREG

-734 DKSALQNKEIVLKD
+734 DKGALQNKEIVLKD

-776 PLELSPMR
+776 PLDLSPMR
-784 FRVLL
+784 FRILL

-819 VGVVAFSRMMP
+819 VGVVAFPRMMP

-839 NIESDLEGTN
+839 NLEGDLDGTN

-921 HASDLQSGD
+921 HVSDLQSGD
-930 GISVY
+930 GISVH
-935 PSRIAV
+935 PSLVAT

-954 LCRPLMEWLRMRE
+954 PRRPLMEWLRMRE

-980 ALRGAWS
+980 ALHGAWS

-998 ADGAWLDGGEAA
+998 PDGTWIDGGEAA

-1031 ELVEAA
+1031 ALVEAA
-1037 GDGLLDWSLEWHI
+1037 GNGLLDWSLEWHM

>member
-1 MTNIEAWDRLREH
+1 MTNFETQDEVLDRLREH

-40 HGGQENGYD
+40 HGGQKNNYD
-49 YKAWGDQENWDNP
+49 YKKWHEREAPPFPWND
-62 LQWVEDKFKLDEEA
+62 LAQWAKNNYQKSSGSNIE
-76 WPETL
+76 WPATL
-81 TAFITEH
+81 TAFISEH
-88 AERSSKSGLV
+88 ADSKSKPNLVGLF
-98 SLLQAGH
+98 QAGH

-115 PADTSKYLGQDVTHM
+115 PAVTSTYLGQDVTHM
-130 WMSSAFGTPVRNLL
+130 WMSSAFGTPLRNLL

-149 ALTEAGWKRL
+149 VLTEAGWKRL
-159 LEQIKTLLINLE
+159 LGQIATLLREL
-171 VLANLPEAGWK
+171 
-182 HLISQIKKLLEDLK
+182 
-196 ALANPPERLT
+196 
-206 EADWK
+206 
-211 QLLEQSK
+211 
-218 TLLIE
+218 
-223 YEALGNLTVPDAAD
+223 EALGGHTAN
-237 DLDDWWNW
+237 DLDGWWNW
-245 REGVVGPD
+245 REGAVGPD
-253 GWLRRA
+253 GWLRRT
-259 FTSTLAETR
+259 FTETLAETR

-293 AVLEGSKFPWSGKG
+293 AVLEGNAFPWSGNG

-316 LTVGIGVDHY
+316 LTVGVGADHY

-336 TGTRLALDKF
+336 TGARLALDEF
-346 FTKVRKL
+346 FTKVRRL
-353 LEVKLAVGS
+353 VEVDLAAGS

-374 FPGERLDHTGGDLHI
+374 FPGERLNHTGGDLHI
-389 ADWQSWLK
+389 ADWQSWLT
-397 EEIDGYAREIN
+397 EETDGYARETN
-408 LEMPPYCYINA
+408 LEMPPYCHISAA

-427 TAEIQKARKATA
+427 TAEIREARKATA

-454 DSSGGPACPVCL
+454 DSSDGPACPVCL

-538 RTQAIPEWRK
+538 RTQAISEWRK

-586 DKNDLVLCNLQ
+586 DENDLVLCNLQ
-597 EGYRHEKNWPS
+597 EGYRHEKKWSS

-625 LDDNDRAAWLA
+625 LDDNDHAAWLA

-656 EEFFKKLLGEF
+656 EEFFRELLGEF
-667 HELAAADRNRWRVR
+667 HELAATDRNRWRMR

-734 DKSALQNKEIVLKD
+734 DKSVLQNKEIVLKD
-748 DDNENAGTLKVQSV
+748 DDNKNAGTLKVQSV
-762 ENVSGALGVYHPVI
+762 ENVSGALGVYHPMI

-794 SACVDRAAE
+794 STCVDRAAE
-803 AWRAQFARVWD
+803 AWRAQFARVCD

-903 KHPRF
+903 KSPRF

-930 GISVY
+930 GISVH

-998 ADGAWLDGGEAA
+998 ADGTWLDGGEAA

>member
-1 MTNIEAWDRLREH
+1 MTNVETWDRLREH

-40 HGGQENGYD
+40 HGGQHSD
-49 YKAWGDQENWDNP
+49 YKYEKWGERESPPFPWNDRLKWVQDEFP
-62 LQWVEDKFKLDEEA
+62 LDKNNA
-76 WPETL
+76 WPGTL
-81 TAFITEH
+81 TAFIAEH
-88 AERSSKSGLV
+88 AKSSSKSGLV

-115 PADTSKYLGQDVTHM
+115 PANTSTYLGQDVTHM
-130 WMSSAFGTPVRNLL
+130 WTSSAFGTPVRNLL
-144 ADPPE
+144 TNPPE
-149 ALTEAGWKRL
+149 VLTEAGWKRL
-159 LEQIKTLLINLE
+159 LGQIATLLREL
-171 VLANLPEAGWK
+171 
-182 HLISQIKKLLEDLK
+182 
-196 ALANPPERLT
+196 
-206 EADWK
+206 
-211 QLLEQSK
+211 
-218 TLLIE
+218 
-223 YEALGNLTVPDAAD
+223 EALGGHTAN
-237 DLDDWWNW
+237 DLDGWWNW
-245 REGVVGPD
+245 REGAVGPD
-253 GWLRRA
+253 GWLRRT
-259 FTSTLAETR
+259 FTETLAETR

-283 AALFKSAVAG
+283 AALFKSAVAR
-293 AVLEGSKFPWSGKG
+293 AVLEGSKFPWSDNE
-307 LKQGTRWRL
+307 LKQGTCWRL
-316 LTVGIGVDHY
+316 LTVGGGADHY

-336 TGTRLALDKF
+336 TGARLALDEF
-346 FTKVRKL
+346 FTKVRRL
-353 LEVKLAVGS
+353 VEVDLAVGS

-374 FPGERLDHTGGDLHI
+374 FPEERLNHTGGDLHI
-389 ADWQSWLK
+389 ADWQSWLT
-397 EEIDGYAREIN
+397 EEIDGYARGAS
-408 LEMPPYCYINA
+408 LEMPPYCHISAA

-427 TAEIQKARKATA
+427 TAEIREARKATA

-466 VRRSPSGTT
+466 VRKSPSGTT

-510 ADANDRVA
+510 ADTNDRVA

-548 FNPVLKD
+548 FNPELSTFWERDENKR
-555 KTSSMSNPNPIA
+555 KRETNPIDQA
-567 PSTCFDS
+567 RPFDS
-574 LFQYIKGKLASF
+574 LRERITEKIGKNEQL
-586 DKNDLVLCNLQ
+586 KNDLLLCNLQ
-597 EGYRHEKNWPS
+597 EGARFEKDWPS

-617 SQAPKWDT
+617 SSAPEWKA
-625 LDDNDRAAWLA
+625 LNDDGRAAWLA

-641 KLASPGRIHRFWRQT
+641 KLAAPGRIHRFWRQT
-656 EEFFKKLLGEF
+656 EEFFRELLGEF
-667 HELAAADRNRWRVR
+667 RKLAAADPNCWRVR

-686 PDQPSSTWK
+686 PDQPSPTWK

-734 DKSALQNKEIVLKD
+734 DKGALQNKEIVLKD
-748 DDNENAGTLKVQSV
+748 DDNKNAGTLKVQSV
-762 ENVSGALGVYHPVI
+762 ENVSGALGVYYPVI

-839 NIESDLEGTN
+839 NIESDLDGTN

-867 LRLESLDHPQEL
+867 LRLESLDRPREL
-879 LQTVPITLP
+879 LQTIPVGLP

-903 KHPRF
+903 KSPRF

-921 HASDLQSGD
+921 HASDLRSGD
-930 GISVY
+930 GISVH
-935 PSRIAV
+935 PSRISV

-967 LWQLVDRYAPSQT
+967 LWQLMDRYAPSQT

-992 REAWQG
+992 RESWQG

-1010 WLDLARAVFHERLG
+1010 WLDLARAMFHERLG

>member
-1 MTNIEAWDRLREH
+1 MTNVEAWDRLRNY

-40 HGGQENGYD
+40 HGGQHSD
-49 YKAWGDQENWDNP
+49 YKYEKWDESESPPFPWNNRLKWVQDEFP
-62 LQWVEDKFKLDEEA
+62 LDKNA
-76 WPETL
+76 WPGEL
-81 TAFITEH
+81 TEFIRKHTGRDH
-88 AERSSKSGLV
+88 GLLG
-98 SLLQAGH
+98 LLQAGH

-115 PADTSKYLGQDVTHM
+115 PADASKYLGQDVTHM
-130 WMSSAFGTPVRNLL
+130 WMSSAFGTPVCNLL
-144 ADPPE
+144 GNPHE
-149 ALTEAGWKRL
+149 ALTEEGWKRL
-159 LEQIKTLLINLE
+159 LGQIATLLREL
-171 VLANLPEAGWK
+171 
-182 HLISQIKKLLEDLK
+182 
-196 ALANPPERLT
+196 
-206 EADWK
+206 
-211 QLLEQSK
+211 
-218 TLLIE
+218 
-223 YEALGNLTVPDAAD
+223 EALGKPTAPHTTN
-237 DLDDWWNW
+237 DLDGWWNW
-245 REGVVGPD
+245 REGAVGPD

-268 LPNNDVTLFDQSYVA
+268 LPNNDVTLFDQSYIA

-293 AVLEGSKFPWSGKG
+293 AVLEGNAFPWSGNG

-316 LTVGIGVDHY
+316 LTVGVGVDHY

-336 TGTRLALDKF
+336 TGARLALDEF
-346 FTKVRKL
+346 FTKVRRL
-353 LEVKLAVGS
+353 VEVELAVGS

-374 FPGERLDHTGGDLHI
+374 FPGERLNHTGGDLHI
-389 ADWQSWLK
+389 ADWQSWLT
-397 EEIDGYAREIN
+397 EETDGYARETN
-408 LEMPPYCYINA
+408 LEMPPYCHISAA

-427 TAEIQKARKATA
+427 TAEIREARKATA

-454 DSSGGPACPVCL
+454 DSSDGPACPVCL

-538 RTQAIPEWRK
+538 RTQSIPEWRK
-548 FNPVLKD
+548 FNPELSTFWECDENK
-555 KTSSMSNPNPIA
+555 KKRETNPINQA
-567 PSTCFDS
+567 RPFDS
-574 LFQYIKGKLASF
+574 LREEITKKIEKNEQLN
-586 DKNDLVLCNLQ
+586 NDLLLCNLQ
-597 EGYRHEKNWPS
+597 EGARFEKDWPS

-656 EEFFKKLLGEF
+656 EEFFRELLGEF
-667 HELAAADRNRWRVR
+667 RKLAAADRNRWRMR

-748 DDNENAGTLKVQSV
+748 DDNKNAGTLKVQSV

-803 AWRAQFARVWD
+803 AWRAQFAHVWD

-849 EPETWRVA
+849 EPETRRVA

-921 HASDLQSGD
+921 HASDLRSGD

-935 PSRIAV
+935 PSLVAT

-954 LCRPLMEWLRMRE
+954 PRRPLMEWLRMRE

-987 EVVER
+987 EIVER

-998 ADGAWLDGGEAA
+998 ADGTWLDGGEAA

-1031 ELVEAA
+1031 ALVEAA

>member
-1 MTNIEAWDRLREH
+1 MTNVEVLDRLREH

-40 HGGQENGYD
+40 HGGQHSD
-49 YKAWGDQENWDNP
+49 YKYEKWGESESPPFPWNDR
-62 LQWVEDKFKLDEEA
+62 LKWVQDKFPLDLDKNNA
-76 WPETL
+76 WPGTL
-81 TAFITEH
+81 TAFIAEH
-88 AERSSKSGLV
+88 AKSSSKSGLV

-115 PADTSKYLGQDVTHM
+115 PTVTSTYLGQDMTHM
-130 WMSSAFGTPVRNLL
+130 WMSSAFGNPVCNLM

-149 ALTEAGWKRL
+149 VLTEAGWKRL
-159 LEQIKTLLINLE
+159 LGQIATLLRELE
-171 VLANLPEAGWK
+171 VLGGHTADNLG
-182 HLISQIKKLLEDLK
+182 
-196 ALANPPERLT
+196 
-206 EADWK
+206 
-211 QLLEQSK
+211 
-218 TLLIE
+218 
-223 YEALGNLTVPDAAD
+223 G
-237 DLDDWWNW
+237 WWNW
-245 REGVVGPD
+245 REGTVGPN

-293 AVLEGSKFPWSGKG
+293 AVLEGNAFPWSGKG

-316 LTVGIGVDHY
+316 LTIGVGADHY

-336 TGTRLALDKF
+336 TGTSLVLDKF
-346 FTKVRKL
+346 FTEVRRL
-353 LEVKLAVGS
+353 IEVELALGS

-374 FPGERLDHTGGDLHI
+374 FPGERLDYEDPEYKGGDLQI
-389 ADWQSWLK
+389 KKWQGCLEK
-397 EEIDGYAREIN
+397 EIDGYARDAD
-408 LEMPPYCYINA
+408 LEMPPYCHISD

-439 VPLHRKWQIPGQDSQ
+439 VPLHRDWQIPGQDSR
-454 DSSGGPACPVCL
+454 DSSGGSICPVCL
-466 VRRSPSGTT
+466 MRRSSLCLVRKSPSGTT
-475 NRQRPCTPCQT
+475 NRQSPCAPCLK
-486 RRTHRLDAWLKGEFG
+486 RRTHRLDAWLKGDHRELD
-501 SNSIWLSEV
+501 SESIWLSEV

-538 RTQAIPEWRK
+538 RTQSISEWRK
-548 FNPVLKD
+548 FNPEL
-555 KTSSMSNPNPIA
+555 SNFWERDEKKRERETNPIDQA
-567 PSTCFDS
+567 RPFDS
-574 LFQYIKGKLASF
+574 LREEITEKIEKNEQLKNNEQF
-586 DKNDLVLCNLQ
+586 KNDLLLCNLQ
-597 EGYRHEKNWPS
+597 EGARFEKDWPS

-617 SQAPKWDT
+617 SSAPEWEK
-625 LDDNDRAAWLA
+625 LDESGRAAWIA

-641 KLASPGRIHRFWRQT
+641 KLASPGRIHRFWRQA
-656 EEFFKKLLGEF
+656 EEFFRELLGEF
-667 HELAAADRNRWRVR
+667 RELAATYPNHWRVR

-686 PDQPSSTWK
+686 PDQPSPTWK

-748 DDNENAGTLKVQSV
+748 DDNKNAGTLKVQSV

-794 SACVDRAAE
+794 SACVEQAAE

-819 VGVVAFSRMMP
+819 VGVVAFPRMMP

-839 NIESDLEGTN
+839 NIESDLDGMN

-857 GCETREGVAA
+857 GCETREGIAA
-867 LRLESLDHPQEL
+867 LRLESLDRPQEL
-879 LQTVPITLP
+879 LQTIPVGLP

-903 KHPRF
+903 KSPRF

-954 LCRPLMEWLRMRE
+954 PRRLLMEWLRMRE

-980 ALRGAWS
+980 ALLGAWS

>member
-1 MTNIEAWDRLREH
+1 MTNFETQDEVLDRLREH

-40 HGGQENGYD
+40 HGGQKNNYD
-49 YKAWGDQENWDNP
+49 YKKWHEREAPPFPWND
-62 LQWVEDKFKLDEEA
+62 LAQWAKNNYQKSSGSNIE
-76 WPETL
+76 WPATL
-81 TAFITEH
+81 TAFISEH
-88 AERSSKSGLV
+88 ADSKSKPNLVGLF
-98 SLLQAGH
+98 QAGH

-115 PADTSKYLGQDVTHM
+115 PAVTSTYLGQDVTHM
-130 WMSSAFGTPVRNLL
+130 WMSSAFGTPLRNLL

-159 LEQIKTLLINLE
+159 LGQIATLLREL
-171 VLANLPEAGWK
+171 
-182 HLISQIKKLLEDLK
+182 
-196 ALANPPERLT
+196 
-206 EADWK
+206 
-211 QLLEQSK
+211 
-218 TLLIE
+218 
-223 YEALGNLTVPDAAD
+223 EALGGHTAD
-237 DLDDWWNW
+237 DLDGWWNW
-245 REGVVGPD
+245 RKGAVGPD

-293 AVLEGSKFPWSGKG
+293 AVLEGNAFPWSGNG
-307 LKQGTRWRL
+307 LKQETHWRL
-316 LTVGIGVDHY
+316 LTVGVGVDHY

-336 TGTRLALDKF
+336 TGARLALDDF

-353 LEVKLAVGS
+353 VEVDLAVGS

-374 FPGERLDHTGGDLHI
+374 FPGERLNHKGGDLRI
-389 ADWQSWLK
+389 ADWQSWLT
-397 EEIDGYAREIN
+397 EEIDGYTRGAD
-408 LEMPPYCYINA
+408 LEMPPYCRISD

-427 TAEIQKARKATA
+427 TAEIQKAREVTA

-454 DSSGGPACPVCL
+454 DSSDGPACPVCL

-510 ADANDRVA
+510 ADANDRIA

-548 FNPVLKD
+548 FNPELKD
-555 KTSSMSNPNPIA
+555 KTSSTPNLNPIA

-597 EGYRHEKNWPS
+597 EGYWHEEKWQS

-617 SQAPKWDT
+617 SNAPKWDT

-641 KLASPGRIHRFWRQT
+641 KLAAPGRIHRFWRQT
-656 EEFFKKLLGEF
+656 EEFFRELLGEF
-667 HELAAADRNRWRVR
+667 RKLAAADPNCWRVR

-686 PDQPSSTWK
+686 PDQPSPTWK

-734 DKSALQNKEIVLKD
+734 DKSAIQNKEIVLKD
-748 DDNENAGTLKVQSV
+748 DDNKNAGTLKVQSV

-839 NIESDLEGTN
+839 NIESDLDGTN

-857 GCETREGVAA
+857 GCETREGVTA

-908 PRDFRHPNGQVFR
+908 PRDFRYPNGQVFR

-935 PSRIAV
+935 PSLVAT

-954 LCRPLMEWLRMRE
+954 PRRPLMEWLRMRE

-998 ADGAWLDGGEAA
+998 ADGTWLDGGEAA
-1010 WLDLARAVFHERLG
+1010 WLDLVRAVFHERLG

-1031 ELVEAA
+1031 ALVEAA